1 MNYCHDRCMSVE
13 SKKLNTE
20 TGLMNYQHA
29 RSMSGGKKM
38 LTETGFTNYWYDK
51 CMSSESKTFEM
62 ETGLMNYR
70 HDRCMSG
77 ESKMFEIETD

>member
-1 MNYCHDRCMSVE
+1 MLGLCQVE
-13 SKKLNTE
+13 
-20 TGLMNYQHA
+20 
-29 RSMSGGKKM
+29 KKM